1 MPSAV
6 YSVEE
11 LRRTKMQRKGKLPFL
26 LCFTNKLATRLSPAL
41 KLGLLPSVS
50 TPRGFLNWTR
60 ALLTAKRLTAFCQ
73 LIILSLFLIQ
83 YKFPSRTYYDLY
95 WRREWQ
101 LTPVLLPGESHG
113 QRSLVGYSPWGGKEL
128 DMTGQL
134 STHLLSFLSGREA
147 IGIMKMLP

>member
-11 LRRTKMQRKGKLPFL
+11 LSRTKMQRKGKLPFL
-26 LCFTNKLATRLSPAL
+26 LCFTNKLATRLFPAL

-113 QRSLVGYSPWGGKEL
+113 QRSLVGYSPWGCKEL
-128 DMTGQL
+128 DMTKWL
-134 STHLLSFLSGREA
+134 STWSL
-147 IGIMKMLP
+147 